1 MYHSNTT
8 PPLFPTFRKVMLLDE
23 ATSALDTQSEG
34 IVQKALE
41 AARQGRTSF
50 AIAHRLS
57 TIQNLG
63 GERMEDGRKHKICFK
78 DGPIVMATLLHDGY
92 LWVGHVLL
100 WAYLGLLLGCSL

>member
-1 MYHSNTT
+1 
-8 PPLFPTFRKVMLLDE
+8 MLLDE

-63 GERMEDGRKHKICFK
+63 LVDVFCFK
-78 DGPIVMATLLHDGY
+78 MECMDDMEAREGNTRWIFSGWHFVMAT
-92 LWVGHVLL
+92 
-100 WAYLGLLLGCSL
+100 

>member
-1 MYHSNTT
+1 
-8 PPLFPTFRKVMLLDE
+8 MLLDE

-63 GERMEDGRKHKICFK
+63 AGGCVNFFKMECMDGC
-78 DGPIVMATLLHDGY
+78 G
-92 LWVGHVLL
+92 
-100 WAYLGLLLGCSL
+100 S

>member
-1 MYHSNTT
+1 
-8 PPLFPTFRKVMLLDE
+8 MLLDE

-63 GERMEDGRKHKICFK
+63 LGGCVNFFKMECMEDMEAREGNTRWIFSR
-78 DGPIVMATLLHDGY
+78 IAI
-92 LWVGHVLL
+92 LL
-100 WAYLGLLLGCSL
+100 WHMREIFMARSWFIYSALSLGLFRGRSL

>member
-1 MYHSNTT
+1 MYRTT
-8 PPLFPTFRKVMLLDE
+8 SSSATALPKRFPRRLGSSPSPPDRWKVMLLDE

-63 GERMEDGRKHKICFK
+63 LVDVFCFK
-78 DGPIVMATLLHDGY
+78 MEVWMYG
-92 LWVGHVLL
+92 
-100 WAYLGLLLGCSL
+100 S